1 MKELLQGEFKPMQE
15 QINTLAPTIIENMK
29 NIKRLDDTVEEKLAD
44 FGREVAELR
53 GQLGQAN
60 ARMSSLE
67 MKAAF
72 GADTIDVDDDDDLEY
87 KDKCRAQVQNF
98 KFSYNIQFD
107 DEDDAQLFH
116 QASRAGPSLLTWT
129 DPRVGRVVNLRA
141 GWDQPLPIRQR
152 SFALGQCWQLIMDE
166 MKQTGLRQLSM
177 RLGSN
182 PFAGVLHL
190 SNSATEDA
198 WDLVKISEHEGE
210 LGTFNVSPQDDMK
223 EVGFDQAFIDALAER
238 VASIVAKQRDLSKAI
253 PVALEWMQIT
263 SSITG
268 LQLNTSKCWVVIAR
282 DLMSIWPFRI
292 DTDPSAFSLCS
303 APVREFSLDVAREL
317 EACCNRS
324 GLSLLP
330 LVAQQARSFS
340 EMLRLRVDPDRISH
354 CVLARSRAH
363 KGRGHRDIEI
373 EHIKVLAPGFSERRA
388 ADDLI
393 QDIEGMVSDLLRVG
407 FGARVEAPAI
417 PSKGVCLI
425 HETMRHL
432 SKLGLPDVEKVRA
445 RHRAWQAFRGPAEHS
460 PESASLCQA
469 AGERPRGLCRALSE
483 QIDAVARLQGASPEP
498 AGADAGAAA
507 AAELHSSLRE
517 VLWCLRPDD
526 KASPWGD
533 SCLEVA
539 GLLLAADVP
548 ARLVGCLPLL
558 GFEARKDASR
568 VFTALLRAGAS
579 LEAEIARNLRSSP
592 RLLRMLLEG
601 CGDAE
606 VFFHCSQMLRACA
619 GEQGL
624 LEALHQEAAADT
636 LIALAQHPSFD
647 ISSEAP
653 LLGAD

>member
-1 MKELLQGEFKPMQE
+1 MCAALVQPSQPAGQGPM
-15 QINTLAPTIIENMK
+15 A
-29 NIKRLDDTVEEKLAD
+29 
-44 FGREVAELR
+44 
-53 GQLGQAN
+53 
-60 ARMSSLE
+60 
-67 MKAAF
+67 
-72 GADTIDVDDDDDLEY
+72 
-87 KDKCRAQVQNF
+87 C
-98 KFSYNIQFD
+98 
-107 DEDDAQLFH
+107 
-116 QASRAGPSLLTWT
+116 
-129 DPRVGRVVNLRA
+129 
-141 GWDQPLPIRQR
+141 
-152 SFALGQCWQLIMDE
+152 
-166 MKQTGLRQLSM
+166 
-177 RLGSN
+177 
-182 PFAGVLHL
+182 
-190 SNSATEDA
+190 
-198 WDLVKISEHEGE
+198 
-210 LGTFNVSPQDDMK
+210 
-223 EVGFDQAFIDALAER
+223 R
-238 VASIVAKQRDLSKAI
+238 VA
-253 PVALEWMQIT
+253 
-263 SSITG
+263 
-268 LQLNTSKCWVVIAR
+268 
-282 DLMSIWPFRI
+282 
-292 DTDPSAFSLCS
+292 
-303 APVREFSLDVAREL
+303 
-317 EACCNRS
+317 ACVP
-324 GLSLLP
+324 LL
-330 LVAQQARSFS
+330 
-340 EMLRLRVDPDRISH
+340 
-354 CVLARSRAH
+354 
-363 KGRGHRDIEI
+363 
-373 EHIKVLAPGFSERRA
+373 GF
-388 ADDLI
+388 
-393 QDIEGMVSDLLRVG
+393 
-407 FGARVEAPAI
+407 
-417 PSKGVCLI
+417 
-425 HETMRHL
+425 
-432 SKLGLPDVEKVRA
+432 

-647 ISSEAP
+647 ISSEAFASLRVLMLGHREASASYLEANFSHFFGLYHGLLQTEDYATRRQALKLLSEILLDRAFMRVMIEYVKDERYLQLHMNLLRDSSKAIRMEAFQVFKIFAANP
-653 LLGAD
+653 NKPRRVQIILHRNRDRLVQLLGALRPKEDDSPVARSQGGAVFERDLATVVKLLGALELPSKVVSPQASGKPC